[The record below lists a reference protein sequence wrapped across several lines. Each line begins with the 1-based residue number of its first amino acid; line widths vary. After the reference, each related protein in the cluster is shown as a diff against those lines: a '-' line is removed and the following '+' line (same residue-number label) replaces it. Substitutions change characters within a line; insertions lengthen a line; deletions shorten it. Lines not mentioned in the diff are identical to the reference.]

1 MCTVGK
7 RQAAQVMVLFRALNS
22 GEQDK
27 GFLSQRPVS
36 LWNSLCLTTAK
47 ASVQS
52 SLSASRQLPAL
63 LRGETGEMAGSVL
76 RPGAPPSAA
85 GLQGVLG
92 CSPAPEHSPGQL
104 FSRESRGNSCP
115 CVTPEIHPPKENGT
129 I

>member
-1 MCTVGK
+1 MRTVGK
-7 RQAAQVMVLFRALNS
+7 RQAAQVMVPFRALSS
-22 GEQDK
+22 GEQDE

-92 CSPAPEHSPGQL
+92 CSPRAGAFPRPALLPGEQGQQL
-104 FSRESRGNSCP
+104 PLR
-115 CVTPEIHPPKENGT
+115 HPRNPPP
-129 I
+129 